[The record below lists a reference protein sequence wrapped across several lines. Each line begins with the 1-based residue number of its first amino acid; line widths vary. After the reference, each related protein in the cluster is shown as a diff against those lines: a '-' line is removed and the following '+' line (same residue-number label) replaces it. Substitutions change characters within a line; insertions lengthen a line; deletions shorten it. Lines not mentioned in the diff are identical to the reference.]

1 MKTLIVYY
9 SKTGTT
15 KQIAEAMGAELE
27 NAEVKTIDEAIK
39 FDDYDK
45 VIIGGPINGMNWNES
60 VKAFVKANESE
71 LQKKKVAFYAV
82 SYMVDACRSGWNN
95 KIHHFSDG
103 MMKVDAN
110 TVFSGRVDKEMPG
123 FARLIFG
130 LEKGM
135 PIDRVD
141 LNHVKQFAEQVKN
154 I

>member
-9 SKTGTT
+9 SKTGTS

-27 NAEVKTIDEAIK
+27 NAEVKTIDEAIR

-45 VIIGGPINGMNWNES
+45 VIVGGPINGMNWNES
-60 VKAFVKANESE
+60 VKTFVKANESE

-110 TVFSGRVDKEMPG
+110 TVFSGRIDKEMPG

>member
-15 KQIAEAMGAELE
+15 RQIAEAMGAELE
-27 NAEVKTIDEAIK
+27 NAEVKAIGDAIK

-45 VIIGGPINGMNWNES
+45 VIVGGPINGMNWNES
-60 VKAFVKANESE
+60 VKTFVKANQTE
-71 LQKKKVAFYAV
+71 LEKKKVAFYAV
-82 SYMVDACRSGWNN
+82 SYMVDACRDGWNK

-141 LNHVKQFAEQVKN
+141 LNQVKQFAEQVKN

>member
-27 NAEVKTIDEAIK
+27 NAEVKAIGDAIN

-45 VIIGGPINGMNWNES
+45 IIVGGPINGMNWNES
-60 VKAFVKANESE
+60 VKAFVKENESE
-71 LQKKKVAFYAV
+71 LMKKKVAFFAV
-82 SYMVDACRSGWNN
+82 SYMVDACRSSWND
-95 KIHHFSDG
+95 KIHHFSVG

-130 LEKGM
+130 LKKGM

-141 LNHVKQFAEQVKN
+141 LSQVKQFAEQIKN

>member
-15 KQIAEAMGAELE
+15 KQIAEAMGAEHE
-27 NAEVKTIDEAIK
+27 NAEVK
-39 FDDYDK
+39 
-45 VIIGGPINGMNWNES
+45 
-60 VKAFVKANESE
+60 AFVKENESE
-71 LQKKKVAFYAV
+71 LMKKKAAFFAV
-82 SYMVDACRSGWNN
+82 SYMVDACRSSWND

-103 MMKVDAN
+103 IMKVDAN

-130 LEKGM
+130 LKKGM

-141 LNHVKQFAEQVKN
+141 LSQVKQFAEQIKN